1 MIWIFEQE
9 YIHVIIYNKK
19 KIRCSSKCEHLK
31 KLYQNCI
38 WWGQIHFFIY
48 FPLSWIWL
56 NEAEAWTAQF
66 VSHECY
72 SCYCIINSS
81 LSWNNCHNPTQPN
94 SIWVGVTKFL
104 ICHKPNHTEIL
115 DHLQGTQERWILV
128 CNLIRSN
135 FVFDPEQQQN

>member
-81 LSWNNCHNPTQPN
+81 LSWNSTQLNLSWGDKVFDLSQTQPHRN
-94 SIWVGVTKFL
+94 FRPLTRYPRTLDFGMQPYSKQFCFWPRTTTKL
-104 ICHKPNHTEIL
+104 
-115 DHLQGTQERWILV
+115 G
-128 CNLIRSN
+128 
-135 FVFDPEQQQN
+135 